1 MDSTADGFAPTVLRG
16 LAELAPSAS
25 SHPDLALELGLTAWM
40 RQGEMDV
47 EETRT
52 AMKALRIA
60 VVEAAEMD
68 LRSEPVPLIG
78 RSPKDDLVNWAIY
91 LANLVQRAAASKR
104 CHTSMIV
111 EQSIRHLAA

>member
-40 RQGEMDV
+40 RQGAMDL

-60 VVEAAEMD
+60 VVKAAEMD
-68 LRSEPVPLIG
+68 LRSEPIPLIG
-78 RSPKDDLVNWAIY
+78 LSPKDDLVNWAIY

-104 CHTSMIV
+104 CHTSLIV
-111 EQSIRHLAA
+111 EKSIRHLAA

>member
-1 MDSTADGFAPTVLRG
+1 MDSTANGFAPTVLRG

-40 RQGEMDV
+40 RQGAMDV
-47 EETRT
+47 EATRS

-60 VVEAAEMD
+60 VVRAAEMD

-78 RSPKDDLVNWAIY
+78 LSPKDDLVNWAIY

-104 CHTSMIV
+104 CHTSLIV
-111 EQSIRHLAA
+111 EESIRHLAA

>member
-1 MDSTADGFAPTVLRG
+1 MDSSADGFAPTVLRG

-25 SHPDLALELGLTAWM
+25 SLPDLALELGLTAWM
-40 RQGEMDV
+40 RQGAMDL

-52 AMKALRIA
+52 AMKVLRTA

-78 RSPKDDLVNWAIY
+78 RSPKDDLMNWAIY
-91 LANLVQRAAASKR
+91 LANLVQRAATSKKCHASL
-104 CHTSMIV
+104 IV
-111 EQSIRHLAA
+111 EQSIRRLAA